1 MVMTSSGLYSEP
13 VKPNVT
19 QPSVE
24 ATIEPVVIPSGPAVI
39 VKDGKVASDGGSTK
53 YYELPPDAKE
63 LNDLIEYKNMS
74 FALANI
80 FKACYRFDEKDGVD
94 KMYDLNKIIYF
105 AERLKGMVEKKQI

>member
-1 MVMTSSGLYSEP
+1 MVMTSSGLY
-13 VKPNVT
+13 
-19 QPSVE
+19 VE
-24 ATIEPVVIPSGPAVI
+24 AVQPPVTTLPIPAETEKKIS
-39 VKDGKVASDGGSTK
+39 SDGGSTK

-63 LNDLIEYKNMS
+63 LNDLIEHKNMS

-105 AERLKGMVEKKQI
+105 AERLKGMVEKGQI